1 MDTSIAQAEAPA
13 AGQGADDTHRSAW
26 NGAFWDMGFKWQ
38 WDRATYQE
46 LCRMPEEK
54 ARLGDYLTRR
64 QPHLLKAYELDFL
77 IDLIH
82 RNKLERHAA
91 LVAALASGRPPNLG
105 CNAL

>member
-1 MDTSIAQAEAPA
+1 MDTSIAQATAPA
-13 AGQGADDTHRSAW
+13 GGTDDTHRSAY

-38 WDRATYQE
+38 WDSETYRE

-54 ARLGDYLTRR
+54 ARIGDYLSRQ
-64 QPHLLKAYELDFL
+64 QPHLLKAYDLDFL
-77 IDLIH
+77 IDLIY

-91 LVAALASGRPPNLG
+91 LAAAQASGQPPNLG